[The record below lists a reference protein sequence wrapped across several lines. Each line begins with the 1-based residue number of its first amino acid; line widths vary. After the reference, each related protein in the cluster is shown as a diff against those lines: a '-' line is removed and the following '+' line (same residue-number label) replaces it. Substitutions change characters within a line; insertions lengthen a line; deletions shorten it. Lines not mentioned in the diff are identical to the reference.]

1 MTGFISAGNEYT
13 QMSCRRSSCDKL
25 AIQGIIKFNRDFLS
39 SNPKMIVFRYK
50 ELLFRKKAA
59 KSLTNE
65 TEDEG
70 LSGEFGSPAEWLL
83 LHRCLSP
90 SG

>member
-1 MTGFISAGNEYT
+1 
-13 QMSCRRSSCDKL
+13 
-25 AIQGIIKFNRDFLS
+25 
-39 SNPKMIVFRYK
+39 MIVFRYK

-70 LSGEFGSPAEWLL
+70 ISGEFGSPAEWLL

>member
-1 MTGFISAGNEYT
+1 MINLPS
-13 QMSCRRSSCDKL
+13 R
-25 AIQGIIKFNRDFLS
+25 GIIKFNRDFLS

-50 ELLFRKKAA
+50 ELLLNRKKAA